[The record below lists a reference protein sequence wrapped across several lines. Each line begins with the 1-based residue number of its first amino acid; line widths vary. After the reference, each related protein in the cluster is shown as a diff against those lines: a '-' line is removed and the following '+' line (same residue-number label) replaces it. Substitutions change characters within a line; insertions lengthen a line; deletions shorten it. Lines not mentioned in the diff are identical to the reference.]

1 VLFAL
6 LVLAAVIAYLLL
18 WRPDPLVLTG
28 AEVAPAAPPGQA
40 CDVTVDVVGTIHTNG
55 LAGTIHYRWLRSDG
69 ESTGPLTQ
77 TAEAGQP
84 VVQAHLLW
92 TLSGKGRYPASA
104 TLEISQPQPM
114 SATGGFT
121 YSCR

>member
-1 VLFAL
+1 MLVAL
-6 LVLAAVIAYLLL
+6 LVLVGVLAYLLL
-18 WRPDPLVLTG
+18 WHPDSLALTG
-28 AEVAPAAPPGQA
+28 AEVAPAAQPGQA

-55 LAGTIHYRWLRSDG
+55 KAGTIGYRWLRSDG
-69 ESTGPLTQ
+69 ESTAPLTQ

-84 VVQAHLLW
+84 VLQVHLFW

-104 TLEISQPQPM
+104 TLEISQPQPV